1 MSSIINK
8 LFNGNLKAECENL
21 LQSALYE
28 RNKKLDKL
36 IQLEEEL
43 LKVFNE
49 SEKGLFD
56 KWRETLEGIWCDEV
70 DLAYERG
77 FKTGAL
83 LMIEIH
89 DFEA

>member
-1 MSSIINK
+1 MESIINK

-21 LQSALYE
+21 LQPAPYE
-28 RNKKLDKL
+28 RNKKLDNL

-43 LKVFNE
+43 LKIFNE
-49 SEKGLFD
+49 NEKGLFD

-70 DLAYERG
+70 GLAYEHG

-89 DFEA
+89 NFEA

>member
-21 LQSALYE
+21 LHSALYE
-28 RNKKLDKL
+28 RNKKLDNLVK
-36 IQLEEEL
+36 LEEEL
-43 LKVFNE
+43 LKIFNGN
-49 SEKGLFD
+49 EKELFD

-89 DFEA
+89 NFEA

>member
-1 MSSIINK
+1 MESIINK

-28 RNKKLDKL
+28 RNKKLDNLVK
-36 IQLEEEL
+36 LEEEL
-43 LKVFNE
+43 LKIFNGN
-49 SEKGLFD
+49 EKELFD

-70 DLAYERG
+70 DLAYEHG

-83 LMIEIH
+83 LMIEIY